1 MKGQFEKY
9 VDLIRNKAW
18 EYYKK
23 TGVDYEELESQGF
36 LIYCECLEKYDISKS
51 GFSTYLYIQ
60 LNRLGDFTRTY
71 IRQKGVLI
79 DDANTSDLKQSD
91 KVVSYNYE
99 DEEKIDLVNKEDSV
113 TQEDLLKFAKDNL
126 SLDAYSLIYWII
138 KRTWDNFHRNKP
150 SIKLMCEKLNWE
162 RERVIRAFNECKRFW
177 NNQGVYLYC

>member
-9 VDLIRNKAW
+9 VDLIRNRAW
-18 EYYKK
+18 EYHKK

-36 LIYCECLEKYDISKS
+36 LIYCECLEKYDVSKS

-60 LNRLGDFTRTY
+60 LNRLGDFSKTY

-79 DDANTSDLKQSD
+79 DDADTSDL
-91 KVVSYNYE
+91 
-99 DEEKIDLVNKEDSV
+99 INKEESV

-162 RERVIRAFNECKRFW
+162 RERVIRAFNECKQFW
-177 NNQGVYLYC
+177 NTQGVYLYC

>member
-9 VDLIRNKAW
+9 VDLIRNRAW
-18 EYYKK
+18 EYHKK

-60 LNRLGDFTRTY
+60 LNRLGDFAKTY

-91 KVVSYNYE
+91 KVVSYGYK
-99 DEEKIDLVNKEDSV
+99 DEEKIYLVNKEDSV

-126 SLDAYSLIYWII
+126 
-138 KRTWDNFHRNKP
+138 
-150 SIKLMCEKLNWE
+150 
-162 RERVIRAFNECKRFW
+162 
-177 NNQGVYLYC
+177 